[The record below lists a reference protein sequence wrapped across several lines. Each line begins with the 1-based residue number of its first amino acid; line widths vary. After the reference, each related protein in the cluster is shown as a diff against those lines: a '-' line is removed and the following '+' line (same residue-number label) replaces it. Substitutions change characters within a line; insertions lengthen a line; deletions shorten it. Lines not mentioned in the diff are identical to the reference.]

1 VVKKYMAEC
10 FISFDQAEND
20 LMACAAFLAE
30 RIKSGDGHAAA
41 MQTIVPRYLAKGEVD
56 LAAEL
61 ANAVGDPFSR
71 DKLLT
76 LVAEKCAELGDEEYA
91 LQLMDSIEDHG
102 MQAQAFE
109 RVALIMAE
117 KGNVAGA
124 AEIADGMAHPD
135 FVYAGIAV
143 HQAVNGDETGASAT
157 LAQIEFA
164 TARASALQQIAADQI
179 EAKETEKALNSLEE
193 ATAAAAEIEH
203 DEEKIRT
210 LCDIGNSFI
219 EAKRNDKAIETFET
233 ARAEAEALDN
243 IHRDF
248 FLVNCAL
255 GFLFS
260 GSTELAERTL
270 DLVVDK
276 TQMASALLGFAREE
290 WRKDEK
296 DTALE
301 TLDEAYAIVN
311 SQRDVETR
319 DSRARNGLL
328 AGIAVQFAGFGKAD
342 RGIEIA
348 LENQD
353 ENEQMAALSQ
363 IAQIQVLQKND
374 ELARQ
379 TINLITE
386 DSNRLL
392 AFVSLAD
399 AKAKLGEREASISL
413 LEEAAGLVE
422 TVPQLAAR
430 SNVLNEIAVRFTEQ
444 GETVKARE
452 LARQNLDLICEI
464 RDESSRAV
472 ELANLSGVYERSNF
486 ELSESERSVLAKL
499 TRTV

>member
-1 VVKKYMAEC
+1 MAEH
-10 FISFDQAEND
+10 FISFDRAESD
-20 LMACAAFLAE
+20 LLSCATFLAE
-30 RIKSGDGHAAA
+30 RIKSSDGHAAA
-41 MQTIVPRYLAKGEVD
+41 MQTIIPSYLAKGDVD

-61 ANAVGDPFSR
+61 ANAIDDPFSR

-76 LVAEKCAELGDEEYA
+76 VVAEKCAELDDEDYA
-91 LQLMDSIEDHG
+91 IQLMDAMEDHG

-109 RVALIMAE
+109 RVALVLAN
-117 KGNVAGA
+117 KGNTARA
-124 AEIADGMAHPD
+124 AEIADQMAHPD

-143 HQAVNGDETGASAT
+143 HQASNGDPSGANAT

-164 TARASALQQIAADQI
+164 TAKASALQHIAATQI
-179 EAKETEKALNSLEE
+179 EAKETERALNSLED
-193 ATAAAAEIEH
+193 ATAAANEIEH

-210 LCDIGNSFI
+210 LCDIGNSYI

-233 ARAEAEALDN
+233 GRANAEALDN

-255 GFLFS
+255 GFLYS
-260 GSTELAERTL
+260 GSRELAERTL
-270 DLVVDK
+270 DLVTDK
-276 TQMASALLGFAREE
+276 TQMASALLGFAREDG
-290 WRKDEK
+290 RTD
-296 DTALE
+296 DQTAALE
-301 TLDEAYAIVN
+301 TLEEAYAIVN
-311 SQRDVETR
+311 SQRDIETR

-328 AGIAVQFAGFGKAD
+328 ASIAVQFAGFGKAE

-353 ENEQMAALSQ
+353 DGEQTAALSQ
-363 IAQIQVLQKND
+363 IAQLQVLQKQD
-374 ELARQ
+374 DLARQ
-379 TINLITE
+379 TVNMIQE

-392 AFVSLAD
+392 TLVALAD
-399 AKAKLGEREASISL
+399 AKQRMGEREPSISL
-413 LEEAAGLVE
+413 LNEGATLVE

-430 SNVLNEIAVRFTEQ
+430 SNVLNEIATRFVEL

-452 LARQNLDLICEI
+452 LGAQNLELICEI

-472 ELANLSGVYERSNF
+472 ELANLSVLYERSNF
-486 ELSESERSVLAKL
+486 ELSNSEKTVLERL